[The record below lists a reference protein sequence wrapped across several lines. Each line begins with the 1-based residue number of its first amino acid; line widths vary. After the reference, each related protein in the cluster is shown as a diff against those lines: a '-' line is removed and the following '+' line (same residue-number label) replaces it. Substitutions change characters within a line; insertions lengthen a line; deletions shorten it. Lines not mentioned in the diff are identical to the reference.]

1 MNKEKLKEAVCQA
14 IEQEKARIIGWA
26 KEISGQPELGFKEIK
41 TSELIRSVFD
51 SLGLPTRSG
60 IAQTGVEGVL
70 EEGGPVHLCGHHL
83 QG

>member
-14 IEQEKARIIGWA
+14 IEQEKARIIDWA
-26 KEISGQPELGFKEIK
+26 KETAGQPELGFKEIK

-60 IAQTGVEGVL
+60 IALTGGEGVL
-70 EEGGPVHLCGHHL
+70 EGGGPVHLCGHHL

>member
-1 MNKEKLKEAVCQA
+1 MNKEKLKEAVCQV
-14 IEQEKARIIGWA
+14 IEREEARNIGLA
-26 KEISGQPELGFKEIK
+26 KEIAGQPELGFKEIK

-60 IAQTGVEGVL
+60 IAQTGVEGVF
-70 EEGGPVHLCGHHL
+70 EGGGPVHLCGHHL

>member
-14 IEQEKARIIGWA
+14 IEREEARNIGLA
-26 KEISGQPELGFKEIK
+26 KEIAGQPELGFKEIK

-60 IAQTGVEGVL
+60 IAQTGVEGVF
-70 EEGGPVHLCGHHL
+70 EGGGPVHLCGHHL